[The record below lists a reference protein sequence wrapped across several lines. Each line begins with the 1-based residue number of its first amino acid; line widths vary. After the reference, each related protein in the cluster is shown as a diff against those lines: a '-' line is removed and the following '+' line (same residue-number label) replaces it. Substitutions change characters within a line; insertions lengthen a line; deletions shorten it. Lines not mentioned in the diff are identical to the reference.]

1 MRTFTRTNLLARTST
16 VLLSTRVFRTF
27 SGYACAVS
35 IVDVYTCRKK
45 MSALSESEVEKAHQA
60 INFLSSIS
68 LPTSTTPTSST
79 NVENSSSSEAG
90 KKSTPVMEA
99 ADKSLDALRRMRAG
113 MTADRRVEKRKRI
126 KNEVSMLL
134 NKKPKVEKKCV
145 VWDQDRIP
153 TTDAE
158 KEELY
163 QAGLWEKEIEFESLD
178 IPQSEIQEKL
188 FKSFPRLR
196 DGGGFQLLKGLPNS
210 RSMEVLSM
218 AVHTSPNLL
227 KQRVGVSRTYV

>member
-1 MRTFTRTNLLARTST
+1 MYLE
-16 VLLSTRVFRTF
+16 LSVVTHAQFRLWK
-27 SGYACAVS
+27 C
-35 IVDVYTCRKK
+35 TCRKK
-45 MSALSESEVEKAHQA
+45 MAGFSESEVEKAHQV
-60 INFLSSIS
+60 ITFLSSIS
-68 LPTSTTPTSST
+68 LPASTSLT
-79 NVENSSSSEAG
+79 NVGNSSSSEAR
-90 KKSTPVMEA
+90 KKSTPIMEA

-126 KNEVSMLL
+126 KNEVSMLF

>member
-1 MRTFTRTNLLARTST
+1 M
-16 VLLSTRVFRTF
+16 
-27 SGYACAVS
+27 
-35 IVDVYTCRKK
+35 CRKK
-45 MSALSESEVEKAHQA
+45 MAGLSESEVEKAHQA
-60 INFLSSIS
+60 ITFLSSIS
-68 LPTSTTPTSST
+68 LPASTTPTSSA
-79 NVENSSSSEAG
+79 NVGNSSSSEAG

-99 ADKSLDALRRMRAG
+99 ADKALDALRRMRAG
-113 MTADRRVEKRKRI
+113 MTADRRVEKRKRM
-126 KNEVSMLL
+126 KNEVSMLF
-134 NKKPKVEKKCV
+134 NKKPKVEKKRV
-145 VWDQDRIP
+145 VWRHKFVCLAHRDQDRIP

-178 IPQSEIQEKL
+178 IPQSEFREKL

-227 KQRVGVSRTYV
+227 KQRVGVSRTYVRPVQRDLDLTPIDDVTEAVSAR